1 MSNGSTRL
9 LIMRL
14 GKGPRYY
21 YPRLAPPYPHTAARW
36 SSTSAGS
43 SVPRQWSTPLAKSI
57 AEAINVTGPVS
68 IAAYMRQ
75 CLTSPDGGYYTSRGQ
90 EDEDTALFGAKGDFV
105 TSPEISQIFGELLG
119 VWTVTEWMGQGR
131 KSGGVQ
137 IIEFGPGKGTL
148 MGDMLRS
155 FRNFKNFASAIE
167 AVYLVETSPVL
178 REVQRKLLC
187 GDTPLEE
194 VEIGYKSTSIHLGV
208 PVIWTEHIKLLPNE
222 SDKTPFFL
230 AHEFFDALPIHAFQ
244 SIQTPAPSQTTI
256 NTPTGPTTLHQPPI
270 SSSHTTEWREL
281 VVSPNPETP
290 EVKSGQEPEFRLSL
304 AKASTP
310 SSLVLP
316 EMSSRYKALKSTPG
330 STIEIS
336 PESQA
341 CVQDIARRIGGGG
354 GLVSAPSPGVTD
366 PPKNKVP
373 SGAALILDYG
383 TTSTIPINS
392 LRGIR
397 KHRLVSPLVAP
408 GEVDISADVDFT
420 ALAEAAIDASP
431 GVEVYG
437 PMEQGPFLEA
447 LGISERAAQLLRRT
461 EGEGDEEKRKRIE
474 SGWKRLVERGGGGMG
489 KLYKAL
495 AIVPESGGKRRPGWE
510 ELHIRVSIQETK
522 PQW

>member
-1 MSNGSTRL
+1 MSNGSARLLLTRL
-9 LIMRL
+9 SRAA
-14 GKGPRYY
+14 R
-21 YPRLAPPYPHTAARW
+21 YPRLAAPNATTARW
-36 SSTSAGS
+36 SSTSASGS
-43 SVPRQWSTPLAKSI
+43 APRQWSTPLAKSI
-57 AEAINVTGPVS
+57 AEAISVTGPVS

-90 EDEDTALFGAKGDFV
+90 EAEGKELFGTKGDFV

-119 VWTVTEWMGQGR
+119 IWTVAEWMGQGR
-131 KSGGVQ
+131 RNGGVQ

-155 FRNFKNFASAIE
+155 FRNFKRFASAIE
-167 AVYLVETSPVL
+167 AVYLVEASPVL

-187 GDTPLEE
+187 GDAPMEE
-194 VEIGYKSTSIHLGV
+194 VEAGYKSTSVHLGV
-208 PVIWTEHIKLLPNE
+208 PVIWTEHIRFLPDE
-222 SDKTPFFL
+222 PDKTPFIF

-244 SIQTPAPSQTTI
+244 SVQVPAPSQTI
-256 NTPTGPTTLHQPPI
+256 NTPTGPTTLRQRP
-270 SSSHTTEWREL
+270 TTSTSPTTQWREL

-290 EVKSGQEPEFRLSL
+290 EVKSGKEPEFRLSL

-316 EMSSRYKALKSTPG
+316 EMSPRYKALKYTPG

-336 PESQA
+336 PESQT
-341 CVQDIARRIGGGG
+341 CVQDIARRIGGGPASPS
-354 GLVSAPSPGVTD
+354 SATKDV
-366 PPKNKVP
+366 KKRVP

-392 LRGIR
+392 LRGIQ
-397 KHRLVSPLVAP
+397 KHRLVSPFAAP
-408 GEVDISADVDFT
+408 GQVDVSVDVDFT

-437 PMEQGPFLEA
+437 PTEQGAFLEA
-447 LGISERAAQLLRRT
+447 LGISERAAQLLKRV

-489 KLYKAL
+489 RLYKAL
-495 AIVPESGGKRRPGWE
+495 AIVPESGGRRRPVGFGGSV
-510 ELHIRVSIQETK
+510 LG
-522 PQW
+522 

>member
-1 MSNGSTRL
+1 M
-9 LIMRL
+9 
-14 GKGPRYY
+14 
-21 YPRLAPPYPHTAARW
+21 
-36 SSTSAGS
+36 
-43 SVPRQWSTPLAKSI
+43 
-57 AEAINVTGPVS
+57 
-68 IAAYMRQ
+68 
-75 CLTSPDGGYYTSRGQ
+75 
-90 EDEDTALFGAKGDFV
+90 
-105 TSPEISQIFGELLG
+105 
-119 VWTVTEWMGQGR
+119 
-131 KSGGVQ
+131 
-137 IIEFGPGKGTL
+137 
-148 MGDMLRS
+148 
-155 FRNFKNFASAIE
+155 
-167 AVYLVETSPVL
+167 
-178 REVQRKLLC
+178 
-187 GDTPLEE
+187 
-194 VEIGYKSTSIHLGV
+194 
-208 PVIWTEHIKLLPNE
+208 
-222 SDKTPFFL
+222 
-230 AHEFFDALPIHAFQ
+230 
-244 SIQTPAPSQTTI
+244 
-256 NTPTGPTTLHQPPI
+256 
-270 SSSHTTEWREL
+270 
-281 VVSPNPETP
+281 
-290 EVKSGQEPEFRLSL
+290 KSGQEPEFRLSL

-495 AIVPESGGKRRPGWE
+495 AIVPESGGKRRPVGFGGSV
-510 ELHIRVSIQETK
+510 LG
-522 PQW
+522 